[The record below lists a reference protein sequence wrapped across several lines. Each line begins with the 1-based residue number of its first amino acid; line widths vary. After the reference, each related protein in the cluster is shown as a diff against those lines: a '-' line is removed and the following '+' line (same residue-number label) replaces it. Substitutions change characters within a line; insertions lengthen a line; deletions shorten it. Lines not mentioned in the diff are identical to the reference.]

1 VIVSFDGELEDWL
14 PPVSTGNDEELDVFH
29 EGVLVTEVK
38 FLTALLEDSSLAVED
53 GLVPFHGGVPV
64 TEVELLKGTLTEI
77 SLAMDDELLSKGHG
91 VVALDCEDEA
101 AALTGDPTVE
111 FDQ

>member
-1 VIVSFDGELEDWL
+1 VIVLFDGELEDG
-14 PPVSTGNDEELDVFH
+14 PPTVITGNNDELDVFH

-38 FLTALLEDSSLAVED
+38 SLIGLLEDSSLAVED
-53 GLVPFHGGVPV
+53 VLVSFHGRVLV
-64 TEVELLKGTLTEI
+64 TEVELLEGTLTEI

-91 VVALDCEDEA
+91 VVALDGEDEGIA
-101 AALTGDPTVE
+101 VTGDPTVE